1 MPIIQPPAQPTHL
14 GQIRTFVS
22 LFLPICLVLLII
34 GGMHYYTFYTTQH
47 SSIESTESL
56 NVDLAQR
63 MIREDIADVVKD
75 LRFLAEHIESQ
86 GLPEAL
92 PWTREQRIAEEFK
105 VFARNKGLYDQIRY
119 LDDTGMEIVR
129 VNYNDGD
136 VEVVPYTRL
145 QNKANRYYFR
155 EALAQEPGGIYLS
168 RFDLNVENGEIEKP
182 FKPVIRF
189 GTPVVDHSGNKKG
202 IVLINYLGARL
213 IDNFS
218 RAAASIADHIELLN
232 SDGYWLSSPKH
243 QDEWGF
249 MLDSNIRFQNEN
261 PLAWRRIANM
271 ESGQFETPEGL
282 FTYTTVYPLKAAL
295 AALPQTSGAFT
306 DEQKQFPRWK
316 IVSHIPHSQIASTLP
331 LFLKNNG
338 ALYLSMFVLLFVGTG
353 FLARTTHLHR
363 TAEAQRDYEQRFRHT
378 LENIDLAAVALNRQG
393 TVTFCNKHFLD
404 ITGWDKKDVIGKDW
418 INHFV
423 VDEDHRQVST
433 IIRMMDTPQRFPSHL
448 ELRVKTRGGDP
459 RLITWNNT
467 LSYDNKG
474 EVIGVTGIGED
485 ITEMRRTEREL
496 LKLYQAVE
504 QSPSSV
510 VITNPEG
517 DIEYVNPK
525 FTEVSGYHLEEVIGR
540 NPRLLKSGETSKE
553 EYSDLWATIRNG
565 GEWRGEF
572 HNRRKNGELFWEAAA
587 ISAIR
592 DNEGNITSI
601 LAVKEDI
608 TEKKRLEKEVE
619 KQNRELALAETM
631 AAMGRMA
638 SMIAHDLRNPL
649 SSVKMTLQILDKKAD
664 PNTSADTNELCQ
676 ISLEQIRYMEEILSD
691 MLSYS
696 RPDALKPEWIPID
709 KVIDLAI
716 GMSQRRQHKK
726 KIALQTRYHSGLPT
740 IYADATKLRQVFSNL
755 IANAIQSTLDNDNP
769 QVSIEAMIELGRE
782 GTRVRIDICDN
793 GCGIDEEDQK
803 RIFEPFFTT
812 RAKGTGLGLAI
823 VKRILD
829 QHQASIAVS
838 NNTPTGACVSVI
850 LPINPAS
857 HSSTNESENHEQD
870 SYRR

>member
-1 MPIIQPPAQPTHL
+1 MPIVQPPSQPTQL
-14 GQIRTFVS
+14 GKLRTFVS

-34 GGMHYYTFYTTQH
+34 GGMHYYTFYTTEH
-47 SSIESTESL
+47 SRIESVEALS
-56 NVDLAQR
+56 VDLAQR
-63 MIREDIADVVKD
+63 MIQEDIANVVKD
-75 LRFLAEHIESQ
+75 LRFLAEHIQQQ
-86 GLPEAL
+86 GLPEAS
-92 PWTREQRIAEEFK
+92 PWTREQRIAIEFK

-119 LDDTGMEIVR
+119 LDHSGMEIVR

-136 VEVVPYTRL
+136 VEVVPYSEL
-145 QNKANRYYFR
+145 QNKAGRYYFR

-168 RFDLNVENGEIEKP
+168 RFDLNVENEEIERP

-189 GTPVVDHSGNKKG
+189 GTPVVDYNGNKKG
-202 IVLINYLGARL
+202 IVVINYLGTRL

-218 RAAASIADHIELLN
+218 RAAASIADHIQLLN
-232 SDGYWLSSPKH
+232 SDGYWLSSPGHEK
-243 QDEWGF
+243 EWGF
-249 MLDSNIRFQNEN
+249 MLDNNIRFQNDN
-261 PLAWRRIANM
+261 QLAWREIAITQN
-271 ESGQFETPEGL
+271 GQFQTPEGL

-295 AALPQTSGAFT
+295 AALPENTGNATNDQT
-306 DEQKQFPRWK
+306 QHPQWK
-316 IVSHIPHSQIASTLP
+316 IVSHIPPGQTTYTFP

-338 ALYLSMFVLLFVGTG
+338 ALYLSMFMLLFVGTG
-353 FLARTTHLHR
+353 FLARATHLHR
-363 TAEAQRDYEQRFRHT
+363 AAEAQRDYEQRFRHT
-378 LENIDLAAVALNRQG
+378 LENIDLAAVALNRLG
-393 TVTFCNKHFLD
+393 KVTFCNNHFLD
-404 ITGWDKKDVIGKDW
+404 ITSWKKKDVVGKDW
-418 INHFV
+418 IDQFV
-423 VDEDHRQVST
+423 ANEDKKQVSS
-433 IIRMMDTPQRFPSHL
+433 IIEMMDVPQKFPSHL
-448 ELRVKTRGGDP
+448 ELQVRTRSGEP

-485 ITEMRRTEREL
+485 VTDMRRTEREL

-510 VITNPEG
+510 VITDPQG

-525 FTEVSGYHLEEVIGR
+525 FTEVSGYHADEVLGK
-540 NPRLLKSGETSKE
+540 NPRLLKSGETSEE
-553 EYSDLWATIRNG
+553 EYGDLWATITNG

-619 KQNRELALAETM
+619 KQNRELLLAEAM

-649 SSVKMTLQILDKKAD
+649 SSVKMALQMLGKKTD
-664 PNTSADTNELCQ
+664 PAISADTNELCQ

-716 GMSQRRQHKK
+716 GLSQRRQHKN
-726 KIALQTRYHSGLPT
+726 KITLHTQFHSGLPT

-755 IANAIQSTLDNDNP
+755 IANAFQATMDSDNP
-769 QVSIEAMIELGRE
+769 GVSIDAMIELGHE
-782 GTRVRIDICDN
+782 GTNVRVDICDN
-793 GCGIDEEDQK
+793 GRGIASEDHN

-838 NNTPTGACVSVI
+838 GNDPTGTCISVT
-850 LPINPAS
+850 LPINPSSQAS
-857 HSSTNESENHEQD
+857 TAEGQNHE
-870 SYRR
+870 

>member
-1 MPIIQPPAQPTHL
+1 MPIVQPPAQPSHL
-14 GQIRTFVS
+14 GQLRTFIS
-22 LFLPICLVLLII
+22 LLLPICLVLLII
-34 GGMHYYTFYTTQH
+34 GGMHYYTFYTTEH

-56 NVDLAQR
+56 NVDLARR
-63 MIREDIADVVKD
+63 MVQEDIADVAKD

-92 PWTREQRIAEEFK
+92 PWTREQRIAEEFR
-105 VFARNKGLYDQIRY
+105 VFAKNKGLYDQIRY
-119 LDDTGMEIVR
+119 MDNSGMEIVR
-129 VNYNDGD
+129 INYNDGD
-136 VEVVPYTRL
+136 VEVVPYALL

-155 EALAQEPGGIYLS
+155 EALTQKPGGIYLS
-168 RFDLNVENGEIEKP
+168 RFDLNVENGKIEEP

-189 GTPVVDHSGNKKG
+189 ATPVVNHSGNKKG

-243 QDEWGF
+243 ENEWGF
-249 MLDSNIRFQNEN
+249 MLNSGNRFQNDK
-261 PLAWRRIANM
+261 PVAWREISNN
-271 ESGQFETPEGL
+271 ESGQFETPEGF
-282 FTYTTVYPLKAAL
+282 FTYTTIYPLKIAL
-295 AALPQTSGAFT
+295 AALPATTEAISH
-306 DEQKQFPRWK
+306 EQGQSPQWK
-316 IVSHIPHSQIASTLP
+316 IVSHIPYSQISSTFP
-331 LFLKNNG
+331 IFLKNNG
-338 ALYLSMFVLLFVGTG
+338 TLYLSMFLLVFVGTG

-363 TAEAQRDYEQRFRHT
+363 ITEAQRDYEQRFRHT
-378 LENIDLAAVALNRQG
+378 LENIELAAVALDRQG
-393 TVTFCNKHFLD
+393 KLTFCNNHFLD
-404 ITGWDKKDVIGKDW
+404 ITSWERKEIIGKEW
-418 INHFV
+418 V
-423 VDEDHRQVST
+423 RQLVAKQDKEKVSG
-433 IIRMMDTPQRFPSHL
+433 IIRLMDSPRQFPSHL
-448 ELRVKTRGGDP
+448 ELQVKTRSGAP
-459 RLITWNNT
+459 RLIAWNNT
-467 LSYDNKG
+467 LSYNSRG

-485 ITEMRRTEREL
+485 ITDIRRTESEL

-510 VITNPEG
+510 VITNPQG
-517 DIEYVNPK
+517 NIEYVNPK
-525 FTEVSGYHLEEVIGR
+525 FTEVSGYRSEEVIGK

-553 EYSDLWATIRNG
+553 EYSTLWETIQKG

-572 HNRRKNGELFWEAAA
+572 HNRRKNGTLFWEAAA

-592 DNEGNITSI
+592 DGEGNITSI

-664 PNTSADTNELCQ
+664 PATSADTRELCQ

-726 KIALQTRYHSGLPT
+726 KITLHTQYHSGLPT
-740 IYADATKLRQVFSNL
+740 IYADATKLRQLFSNL
-755 IANAIQSTLDNDNP
+755 IANAFQATADSENP
-769 QVSIEAMIELGRE
+769 QISIEAMIELGHE
-782 GTRVRIDICDN
+782 GTNVRIDICDN
-793 GCGIDEEDQK
+793 GCGISKADRK

-823 VKRILD
+823 VKRILE
-829 QHQASIAVS
+829 QHQASILVS
-838 NNTPTGACVSVI
+838 GNTPTGTCISVI
-850 LPINPAS
+850 LPINPTTQNSATAS
-857 HSSTNESENHEQD
+857 HNHE
-870 SYRR
+870 

>member
-1 MPIIQPPAQPTHL
+1 MPIVHPPAQPSHL
-14 GQIRTFVS
+14 GQLRTFIR
-22 LFLPICLVLLII
+22 LFLPTCLVLLII
-34 GGMHYYTFYTTQH
+34 GGMHYYTFYTTEH
-47 SSIESTESL
+47 SRIESTESL
-56 NVDLAQR
+56 NVDLARR
-63 MIREDIADVVKD
+63 MIQEDIADVVKD
-75 LRFLAEHIESQ
+75 LRFLAEHIEIQ

-92 PWTREQRIAEEFK
+92 PWTREQRIAEEFR
-105 VFARNKGLYDQIRY
+105 VFAKNKGLYDQIRY
-119 LDDTGMEIVR
+119 LDNSGMEIVR

-136 VEVVPYTRL
+136 VEVVPYAAL

-155 EALAQEPGGIYLS
+155 EAMAQEPGGIYLS
-168 RFDLNVENGEIEKP
+168 RFDLNVENGKIEEP

-189 GTPVVDHSGNKKG
+189 ATPVVNHSGNKSG

-232 SDGYWLSSPKH
+232 SDGYWLSSPRH
-243 QDEWGF
+243 ENEWGF
-249 MLDSNIRFQNEN
+249 MLDSGNRFQNGK
-261 PLAWRRIANM
+261 PAAWQEIATN
-271 ESGQFETPEGL
+271 ESGQFETPEGF
-282 FTYTTVYPLKAAL
+282 FTYMTIYPLQAAL
-295 AALPQTSGAFT
+295 AALPATIANTVS
-306 DEQKQFPRWK
+306 DNKKQNSQWK
-316 IVSHIPHSQIASTLP
+316 IVSHIPADQISSTFP

-338 ALYLSMFVLLFVGTG
+338 ALYLSMFLLVFVGTG

-363 TAEAQRDYEQRFRHT
+363 ISEAQRDYEQRFRHT
-378 LENIDLAAVALNRQG
+378 LENIELAAVALNQQG
-393 TVTFCNKHFLD
+393 KLTFCNNHFLD
-404 ITGWDKKDVIGKDW
+404 ITGWERKDIIGKDW
-418 INHFV
+418 IKQLV
-423 VDEDHRQVST
+423 AEQDKGEISDIIELMDSPRQ
-433 IIRMMDTPQRFPSHL
+433 FPSHL
-448 ELRVKTRGGDP
+448 ELQVKTRNGKP
-459 RLITWNNT
+459 RLIAWNNT
-467 LSYDNKG
+467 LSYNSKG

-485 ITEMRRTEREL
+485 ITDIRRTESEL

-510 VITNPEG
+510 VITDPQGN
-517 DIEYVNPK
+517 IEYVNPK
-525 FTEVSGYHLEEVIGR
+525 FTEVSGYRAKEVIGR
-540 NPRLLKSGETSKE
+540 NPRLLKSGETSRK
-553 EYSDLWATIRNG
+553 EYSNLWETIQNG

-592 DNEGNITSI
+592 DSEGNITSI

-664 PNTSADTNELCQ
+664 PVTSDDTQELCQ

-696 RPDALKPEWIPID
+696 HPDALKPEWIPID

-726 KIALQTRYHSGLPT
+726 KITLHTQYHSGLPT

-755 IANAIQSTLDNDNP
+755 IANAFQAAADSENP
-769 QVSIEAMIELGRE
+769 RVSIEAMIELGHE
-782 GTRVRIDICDN
+782 GTNVRIDICDN
-793 GCGIDEEDQK
+793 GCGISEADQK

-812 RAKGTGLGLAI
+812 RAKGTGLGLPI
-823 VKRILD
+823 VKRILE
-829 QHQASIAVS
+829 QHQAHILVFG
-838 NNTPTGACVSVI
+838 NTPTGTRISVI
-850 LPINPAS
+850 LPINPTTQT
-857 HSSTNESENHEQD
+857 STTEGHNHE
-870 SYRR
+870 

>member
-1 MPIIQPPAQPTHL
+1 MPIVQPPTPPTQL
-14 GQIRTFVS
+14 GKLRTFVRM
-22 LFLPICLVLLII
+22 FLPILLVLLII
-34 GGMHYYTFYTTQH
+34 GAMHYYTFYTTEH
-47 SSIESTESL
+47 SRMESMESL

-75 LRFLAEHIESQ
+75 LRFLAEHIEKQ

-119 LDDTGMEIVR
+119 LDNSGMEIVR
-129 VNYNDGD
+129 VNYNDGNA
-136 VEVVPYTRL
+136 EVVPYGEL
-145 QNKANRYYFR
+145 QNKSGRYYFR

-189 GTPVVDHSGNKKG
+189 GTPVIDHNGNKSG

-213 IDNFS
+213 IDNFT

-232 SDGYWLSSPKH
+232 GEGYWLSSPRH
-243 QDEWGF
+243 ENEWGF
-249 MLDSNIRFQNEN
+249 MLDRNIRFQNDH
-261 PLAWRRIANM
+261 PIAWNVISAHDT
-271 ESGQFETPEGL
+271 GQFETGDGL
-282 FTYTTVYPLKAAL
+282 FTFTTIHPLKTAL
-295 AALPQTSGAFT
+295 AAVPDLDGNSMQQGPL
-306 DEQKQFPRWK
+306 PRWK
-316 IVSHIPHSQIASTLP
+316 IVSYIPARQVASTLP
-331 LFLKNNG
+331 QFLKNNA
-338 ALYLSMFVLLFVGTG
+338 ALYLSMFILLFIGTG

-363 TAEAQRDYEQRFRHT
+363 IADAQRAYEQRFRHT
-378 LENIDLAAVALNRQG
+378 LENIDLAAVALNRNG
-393 TVTFCNKHFLD
+393 EVTFCNNHFLD
-404 ITGWDKKDVIGKDW
+404 ITGWKRDEVIGRSW
-418 INHFV
+418 TARFV
-423 VDEDHRQVST
+423 SAEDRENVSA
-433 IIRMMDTPQRFPSHL
+433 IIATMDDPSRFPSHL
-448 ELRVKTRGGDP
+448 ELLVKTRDGNP
-459 RLITWNNT
+459 RLIAWNNT
-467 LSYDNKG
+467 LSFDSKG

-485 ITEMRRTEREL
+485 ITEMRRTQTEL

-510 VITNPEG
+510 VITSPNG

-525 FTEVSGYHLEEVIGR
+525 FTEVSGYGAEEVIGK
-540 NPRLLKSGETSKE
+540 NPRILKSGETGPD
-553 EYSDLWATIRNG
+553 EYADLWETIHNG

-572 HNRRKNGELFWEAAA
+572 HNRRKDGSLYWEAAA

-592 DNEGNITSI
+592 DSEGNITSI

-608 TEKKRLEKEVE
+608 TEKKRLETEVE

-649 SSVKMTLQILDKKAD
+649 SSVKMTLQILGKKNA
-664 PNTSADTNELCQ
+664 PATGKDTRELCG

-696 RPDALKPEWIPID
+696 RPDALKPEWIPMD
-709 KVIDLAI
+709 KVIDLAVS
-716 GMSQRRQHKK
+716 MSQRRQYKK
-726 KIALQTRYHSGLPT
+726 KIHLYTQYHSGLPT
-740 IYADATKLRQVFSNL
+740 IHADPTKLRQVFSNL
-755 IANAIQSTLDNDNP
+755 ISNAFQATLGSDHP
-769 QVSIEAMIELGRE
+769 EVSIEAMIELGDE
-782 GTRVRIDICDN
+782 GTSVRVDICDN
-793 GCGIDEEDQK
+793 GCGISREERQ
-803 RIFEPFFTT
+803 RIFEPFYTT

-829 QHQASIAVS
+829 QHKATIEVS
-838 NNTPTGACVSVI
+838 DNQPRGTCFSVV
-850 LPINPAS
+850 LPINPANLS
-857 HSSTNESENHEQD
+857 PRRETVMEIEQ
-870 SYRR
+870 S

>member
-1 MPIIQPPAQPTHL
+1 MPIVQPPAQPTQFGQL
-14 GQIRTFVS
+14 GTFIR

-34 GGMHYYTFYTTQH
+34 GGMHYYTFYTTEH

-56 NVDLAQR
+56 NVDLARR
-63 MIREDIADVVKD
+63 MIQEDIADVVKD
-75 LRFLAEHIESQ
+75 LRFLAEHIETQ

-92 PWTREQRIAEEFK
+92 PWTREQRIAEEFRA
-105 VFARNKGLYDQIRY
+105 FARNKGLYDQIRY
-119 LDDTGMEIVR
+119 LDDSGMEIVR
-129 VNYNDGD
+129 VNYNGGD
-136 VEVVPYTRL
+136 AEVVPYAEL

-155 EALAQEPGGIYLS
+155 EALAQKPDGIYLS
-168 RFDLNVENGEIEKP
+168 RFDLNVENGKIEEP

-189 GTPVVDHSGNKKG
+189 GTPVLDHSGNKKG

-218 RAAASIADHIELLN
+218 RAAASIVDHIELLN
-232 SDGYWLSSPKH
+232 SDGYWLSSPRH
-243 QDEWGF
+243 ENEWGF
-249 MLDSNIRFQNEN
+249 MLDSNIRLQNDN
-261 PLAWRRIANM
+261 PLAWREISGT
-271 ESGQFETPEGL
+271 ESGQFETSEGL

-295 AALPQTSGAFT
+295 SALPESTEAVSYDQ
-306 DEQKQFPRWK
+306 QQFPQWK
-316 IVSHIPHSQIASTLP
+316 IVSHIPHQQIASTFP
-331 LFLKNNG
+331 LFLENNG
-338 ALYLSMFVLLFVGTG
+338 ALYLSMFILVFVGTG
-353 FLARTTHLHR
+353 FLARTTYLHR
-363 TAEAQRDYEQRFRHT
+363 IAEAQRDYEQRFRHT
-378 LENIDLAAVALNRQG
+378 LENIDLAAVALNKQG
-393 TVTFCNKHFLD
+393 KVTFCNNHFLD
-404 ITGWDKKDVIGKDW
+404 ITGWEREEVIGKNW
-418 INHFV
+418 IRQFV
-423 VDEDHRQVST
+423 IDEDHKQVSR
-433 IIRMMDTPQRFPSHL
+433 IIRRMDHPQSFPSHL
-448 ELRVKTRGGDP
+448 ELQVKTRNGEP

-467 LSYDNKG
+467 LSYDSKG

-485 ITEMRRTEREL
+485 ITDMRRTESEL

-510 VITNPEG
+510 VITNPQG
-517 DIEYVNPK
+517 NIEYVNPK
-525 FTEVSGYHLEEVIGR
+525 FTEVSGYSAEEVFGR

-553 EYSDLWATIRNG
+553 EYSTLWETIREG

-592 DNEGNITSI
+592 DSEGNITSI

-649 SSVKMTLQILDKKAD
+649 SSVKMTLQILDKKSD
-664 PNTSADTNELCQ
+664 PAISADTNELCQ

-709 KVIDLAI
+709 KVIDLSI

-726 KIALQTRYHSGLPT
+726 KITLHTQYHSGLPT

-755 IANAIQSTLDNDNP
+755 IANSFQATIDSDNP
-769 QVSIEAMIELGRE
+769 QVSIEAMIELGHD
-782 GTRVRIDICDN
+782 GTNVRIDICDN
-793 GCGIDEEDQK
+793 GCGIDAENQ
-803 RIFEPFFTT
+803 RRMFEPFFTT

-823 VKRILD
+823 VKRILE
-829 QHQASIAVS
+829 QHQASIYVS
-838 NNTPTGACVSVI
+838 DNKPVGTCISVI
-850 LPINPAS
+850 LPINPATQNRTTES
-857 HSSTNESENHEQD
+857 HDHE
-870 SYRR
+870 